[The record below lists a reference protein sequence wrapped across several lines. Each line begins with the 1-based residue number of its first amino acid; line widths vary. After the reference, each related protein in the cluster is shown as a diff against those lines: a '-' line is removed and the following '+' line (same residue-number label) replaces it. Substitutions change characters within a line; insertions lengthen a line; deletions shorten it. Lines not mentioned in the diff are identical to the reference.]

1 MSSEEKI
8 ISLVLATGNNS
19 ELGTNGK
26 LPWGEPIR
34 EDMEFFKEL
43 TGGNRKIDVAS
54 DRSVVIM
61 GRKTFE
67 SIGCKPLKNRLN
79 IVLTKSDNK
88 IEERNLIYANSVEEI
103 LTFINHKDFS
113 KFYSKHKEVFV
124 VGGESIYEQFF
135 SYAKKV
141 YFTRV
146 NKIYPNATHYS
157 IIPDKILYK
166 DGPTIWKTEFM
177 NQHTDTREGVITI
190 SCFTKSEKPKENNKN
205 SLSALGAQIG
215 NLLEE
220 KNKAYGSAFD
230 KAGEFLKL
238 LYPTGISPEQYG
250 DALALVRIFDKQMR
264 IATSKDAFSEEPY
277 KDIAGYGI
285 LGWKK
290 GLK

>member
-113 KFYSKHKEVFV
+113 KFYSKHQEVFV

-135 SYAKKV
+135 PYAKKV

-146 NKIYPNATHYS
+146 NKIYPNATDYS
-157 IIPDKILYK
+157 TIPDKIME
-166 DGPTIWKTEFM
+166 DGPTIWKTELM
-177 NQHTDTREGVITI
+177 NQYTDTREGVITI
-190 SCFTKSEKPKENNKN
+190 CCYTKSEKPKENNKN

-238 LYPTGISPEQYG
+238 LYPNGIVPEQYG